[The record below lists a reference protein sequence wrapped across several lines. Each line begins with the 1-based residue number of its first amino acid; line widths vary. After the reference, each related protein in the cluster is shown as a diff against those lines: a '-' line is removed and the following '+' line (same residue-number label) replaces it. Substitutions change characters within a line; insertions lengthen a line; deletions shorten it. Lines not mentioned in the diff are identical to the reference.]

1 MSQPTFF
8 AHDWPRLDHQVYWS
22 GFAFSFL
29 NTSTK
34 PRSSNTPVSQARSS
48 GRKPE
53 FFRLERQFLRSISL
67 WAMFQSPHRMI
78 SCFLSFNFFRWRRKS
93 FRNLNLD
100 ACRCAPAEPEGMYS
114 ETTHRLPKRAST

>member
-22 GFAFSFL
+22 GFAFSFRK
-29 NTSTK
+29 TSTK
-34 PRSSNTPVSQARSS
+34 PRSSNTALSQARSS

-78 SCFLSFNFFRWRRKS
+78 SCFLSFNFFKCRKKF
-93 FRNLNLD
+93 FRNLNLE
-100 ACRCAPAEPEGMYS
+100 AWRCRPAEAEGRYS
-114 ETTHRLPKRAST
+114 DTTHSLT